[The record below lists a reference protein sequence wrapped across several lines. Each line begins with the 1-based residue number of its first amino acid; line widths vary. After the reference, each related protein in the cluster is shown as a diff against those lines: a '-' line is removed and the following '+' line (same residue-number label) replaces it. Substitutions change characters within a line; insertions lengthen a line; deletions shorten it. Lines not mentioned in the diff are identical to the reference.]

1 MFKKIGDINTN
12 LNSKILFILV
22 LLLASL
28 FRIYLE
34 LNTPIWFFIN
44 SPVDDLLMLNYSN
57 LSYHFTHWT
66 IYSLVKTM
74 SYPLFLFF
82 VNMSGIPYRLWVSLI
97 WIIAGLLITYGCYK
111 FLTKNKIALILVF
124 LFVLFLPVGF
134 DSDCGGRIYRNAI
147 ITPFTIIFLATLFI
161 FLNKLL
167 YKLESKETLFWAIL
181 LGLVFTFNFYIK
193 EDGILLLPIF
203 LISILSVLAFKIF
216 TQFKNKKEL
225 IKSIILCLIPIVIF
239 GALTI
244 GYTET
249 NNHYFGISEI
259 NTRNGGELGEF
270 WENLLKI
277 DDANKTT
284 KIWVPPSTIEKA
296 WNASPTLQS
305 RPDLLNNWT
314 HSSWASGDM
323 YKTPIEGDLVA
334 WSLRESLQ
342 DVGLFDNEK
351 TADDFFSNVNN
362 EIDNA
367 FENGDL
373 NKSSKIFITSSA
385 NGKNSTEITEMI
397 PYVISGFKTCMLY
410 NTIEIYNEPIH
421 DSSQLINN
429 KDTKIVAATL
439 NDDINKE
446 QNNAVIG
453 LEKLDILIYQFISY
467 LLVLLSAIG
476 FIATFIHQIKNKL
489 RDRQFNLL
497 FGLQILTLGTF
508 IVQIIAI
515 AWFCSWMVV
524 DNSMKFYTVSCQGFF
539 VFFEVLAIFSLL
551 LILKE
556 KYQKANTNFTNNK

>member
-1 MFKKIGDINTN
+1 
-12 LNSKILFILV
+12 
-22 LLLASL
+22 
-28 FRIYLE
+28 
-34 LNTPIWFFIN
+34 
-44 SPVDDLLMLNYSN
+44 MLNYSN

-82 VNMSGIPYRLWVSLI
+82 VNISGIPYRLWMSLI
-97 WIIAGLLITYGCYK
+97 WITSGLLITYGCYK
-111 FLTKNKIALILVF
+111 FLTKNKLALLLVF
-124 LFVLFLPVGF
+124 LFILFLPVGF

-161 FLNKLL
+161 FLNQLL
-167 YKLESKETLFWAIL
+167 YKIETKQTLFWAII
-181 LGLVFTFNFYIK
+181 LGLILTFNFYIK

-203 LISILSVLAFKIF
+203 LISILSILTFKILD
-216 TQFKNKKEL
+216 NLNMKKEL

-239 GALTI
+239 GALTV
-244 GYTET
+244 GYEET

-259 NTRNGGELGEF
+259 NTRNGGEIGEF

-277 DDANKTT
+277 DDPNKTT
-284 KIWVPPSTIEKA
+284 KIWVPPTTIEKA
-296 WNASPTLQS
+296 YHASPTLQS

-351 TADDFFSNVNN
+351 TADNFFSKVNSELN
-362 EIDNA
+362 DA
-367 FENGDL
+367 FENGKL

-385 NGKNSTEITEMI
+385 NGKNSTEINEMI
-397 PYVISGFKTCMLY
+397 PYIISGFKTCMFY
-410 NTIEIYNEPIH
+410 NTIEIYDEPIH
-421 DSSQLINN
+421 DSSQIINN
-429 KDTKIVAATL
+429 KDTKVVSSTL
-439 NDDINKE
+439 NDDINKPKNE
-446 QNNAVIG
+446 LVIG
-453 LEKLDILIYQFISY
+453 LEKLNIAIYQVISY
-467 LLVLLSAIG
+467 LLVALSAIG
-476 FIATFIHQIKNKL
+476 FITMFIHQIKNKL
-489 RDRQFNLL
+489 KDRKFNLL
-497 FGLQILTLGTF
+497 LGLQFLTLGTF

-515 AWFCSWMVV
+515 AWFCSWMII

-539 VFFEVLAIFSLL
+539 VFFEVISISSLL

-556 KYQKANTNFTNNK
+556 NYKRK